1 MILICVIPRLI
12 FSTGEAA
19 YAALCGLQKVV
30 RGFNEQECVS
40 PFTAVRS
47 APHHGGLRES
57 LTKRSFTQEEEGDDH
72 HWGYEDGLCLDGEGC
87 TWVPI
92 FSPGSMIGVSTCSG
106 GGV

>member
-1 MILICVIPRLI
+1 MILIFCIIPRLV

-47 APHHGGLRES
+47 APHHGGGPRES
-57 LTKRSFTQEEEGDDH
+57 LTKRSFTQEEEG
-72 HWGYEDGLCLDGEGC
+72 EDGEGC
-87 TWVPI
+87 TWVLIP
-92 FSPGSMIGVSTCSG
+92 PGSMIGVSTCSG